1 MQKQTFKLP
10 KNLALG
16 FAALMLAAPNTA
28 DASCWQFIGLA
39 RVAFNWFGAKKPKIT
54 GIKFP
59 VIKDKAV
66 EKFQE
71 PGEIE
76 TEAENFMRALDLG
89 IGFAA
94 LYKFNDMMGLGVLLD
109 LGVSFSKEQQK
120 SWKSLTISEAFVGK
134 LGIAMSITDWVMLAA
149 GVRLAYLTLDAT
161 FSDDDKE
168 ALKKCYDG
176 IPATAATAPTA
187 AVGDIKFDGSKSYSG
202 STWAW
207 GLFFDVNVLIP
218 ISDNLR
224 FLITAGVF
232 GDVSSPEFKDMFKD
246 MEHCTTAGSA
256 TGSTITAAQW
266 ADKKTFSPKIENR
279 LGLRI
284 GLGLAFAF

>member
-16 FAALMLAAPNTA
+16 FAALMLAVAPNTA

-39 RVAFNWFGAKKPKIT
+39 RVAFNWFGAKKPKVT
-54 GIKFP
+54 GIKLP
-59 VIKDKAV
+59 VIKDKVV

-71 PGEIE
+71 PAEIE

-94 LYKFNDMMGLGVLLD
+94 LYKFNDMMGLGLLLD

-134 LGIAMSITDWVMLAA
+134 LGIAMSITDWVVLAA
-149 GVRLAYLTLDAT
+149 GIRLAYLTLDLT
-161 FSDDDKE
+161 FSDDDKT
-168 ALKKCYDG
+168 ALTDRQGAYSG
-176 IPATAATAPTA
+176 TATPPTGTHT
-187 AVGDIKFDGSKSYSG
+187 GDIKFDGSKSYSG

-246 MEHCTTAGSA
+246 MDVS
-256 TGSTITAAQW
+256 TGNNWTNP
-266 ADKKTFSPKIENR
+266 DKKTFSPKIENR

>member
-16 FAALMLAAPNTA
+16 FAALMLAVAPNTA

-39 RVAFNWFGAKKPKIT
+39 RVAFNWFGAKKPKVT
-54 GIKFP
+54 GIKLP

-94 LYKFNDMMGLGVLLD
+94 LYKFNDMMGLGLLLD

-134 LGIAMSITDWVMLAA
+134 LGIAMSITDWVVLAA
-149 GVRLAYLTLDAT
+149 GIRLAYLTLDLT
-161 FSDDDKE
+161 FSDDDKT
-168 ALKKCYDG
+168 ALTDRQQPHNTVTPPVG
-176 IPATAATAPTA
+176 IQTD
-187 AVGDIKFDGSKSYSG
+187 DIKFDGSKSYSG

-246 MEHCTTAGSA
+246 MEHCTAVNAAGTAPTWG
-256 TGSTITAAQW
+256 
-266 ADKKTFSPKIENR
+266 DKKTFSPKIENR